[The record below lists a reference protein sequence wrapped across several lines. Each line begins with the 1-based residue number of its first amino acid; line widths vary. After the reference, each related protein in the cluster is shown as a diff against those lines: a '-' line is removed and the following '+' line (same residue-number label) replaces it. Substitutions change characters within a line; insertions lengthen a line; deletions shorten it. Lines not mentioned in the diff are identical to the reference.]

1 MQSEHPE
8 VDEPILRQLQDCFRW
23 IECRR
28 DGATHHILF
37 LDADELAQIQEITWM
52 HQHAICM
59 DLGMTLGI
67 AMSWRPGEWGIID
80 VKRHAAIKGGG
91 KLQKR
96 MLAMLFLFSQA
107 VKSNRISDLPRWWTQ
122 TGYVGK
128 LLTHFAKTSK
138 ISRSGRSG
146 AGLLML
152 LEIAGCIECSSQGDV
167 QSAGPRGSPRPVLLV
182 AAARNKREKEDKEV
196 KKDEE
201 FEEEDEEKDEEMK
214 EASCSPS
221 ERRVRKK
228 RKKKSKKSK
237 ASSRSSSCECES
249 SREHAKRAVVEKM
262 REKAQNAEVEKL
274 KKELAEARAAQAKL
288 TEEKEAA
295 LVAARLAQ
303 DAEEEALRE
312 KDDAIS
318 AAQAA
323 AEAEE
328 KARHDLEHREGDAC
342 RPPPRHRHCRQVE
355 QRLTGDFHQDEG
367 GGEDRGVARGMDR
380 GDIASHRRSLLELLA
395 GTRLVSQCLSQS

>member
-59 DLGMTLGI
+59 VRGFDFTMEKDPDWCSSSSYPKSVDLKDLGM
-67 AMSWRPGEWGIID
+67 PGEWGIID

-146 AGLLML
+146 GR
-152 LEIAGCIECSSQGDV
+152 S
-167 QSAGPRGSPRPVLLV
+167 RSPRPVLLV
-182 AAARNKREKEDKEV
+182 AAAHNKREKEDKEV

-237 ASSRSSSCECES
+237 ASSRSSSCERES

-328 KARHDLEHREGDAC
+328 KARHDLEVLARDTEKVMHAV
-342 RPPPRHRHCRQVE
+342 RHLATDTADKLSSDSPGTFIRTKVE
-355 QRLTGDFHQDEG
+355 VKTE
-367 GGEDRGVARGMDR
+367 EWP
-380 GDIASHRRSLLELLA
+380 EEW
-395 GTRLVSQCLSQS
+395 TEET